1 VALVHLS
8 LSEFR
13 VAAML
18 ILFKIVIDNVGTMAS
33 SGVMLISVFMKILML
48 VRSYYG
54 GEKL

>member
-1 VALVHLS
+1 
-8 LSEFR
+8 
-13 VAAML
+13 ML